1 MSAAWC
7 TCASKAGRR
16 PPEQHFRGSRRPG
29 HRPACVCRPDVRHDA
44 RPVACVLKFRRAA
57 PTQSGRHSIRQAPS
71 RGNPSMYEN
80 DQGTAATVQQLT
92 FSLADEEY
100 GVDILSVR
108 EIRGWSRVTRIPQ
121 TPACLLGVLNLRG
134 AIVPIMDLRL
144 RFGLE
149 REAYGDSTVVIIVAV
164 AERLFGI
171 VVDAVSDVAD
181 IDPAAIKPVP
191 DMGAIV
197 DTRYLKGLATHVER
211 MVLLLDVEKLMRPED
226 VETLDAALSQVREVE
241 VDRKSTRL

>member
-1 MSAAWC
+1 
-7 TCASKAGRR
+7 
-16 PPEQHFRGSRRPG
+16 
-29 HRPACVCRPDVRHDA
+29 
-44 RPVACVLKFRRAA
+44 
-57 PTQSGRHSIRQAPS
+57 
-71 RGNPSMYEN
+71 MYEN
-80 DQGTAATVQQLT
+80 NQDAVPTLQQLT

-100 GVDILSVR
+100 GIDILAVR

-121 TPACLLGVLNLRG
+121 APAYLLGVLNLRG

-149 REAYGDSTVVIIVAV
+149 RENYGDNTVVIVVAI

-171 VVDAVSDVAD
+171 VVDAVSDVVD

-191 DMGAIV
+191 DMGAVV

-211 MVLLLDVEKLMRPED
+211 MVMLLDVEKLMRPED
-226 VETLDAALSQVREVE
+226 VETLDAALPAVQDVE
-241 VDRKSTRL
+241 VAA

>member
-1 MSAAWC
+1 
-7 TCASKAGRR
+7 
-16 PPEQHFRGSRRPG
+16 
-29 HRPACVCRPDVRHDA
+29 
-44 RPVACVLKFRRAA
+44 
-57 PTQSGRHSIRQAPS
+57 
-71 RGNPSMYEN
+71 MYEN
-80 DQGTAATVQQLT
+80 DQGTIPTVQQLT
-92 FSLADEEY
+92 FSLAGEEY

-121 TPACLLGVLNLRG
+121 TPAYLLGVLNLRG
-134 AIVPIMDLRL
+134 AIVPVMDLRL
-144 RFGLE
+144 RFGME
-149 REAYGDSTVVIIVAV
+149 REAYDDSTVVIIVAV

-211 MVLLLDVEKLMRPED
+211 MVMLLDVEKLMRPED
-226 VETLDAALSQVREVE
+226 VETLDAALSRVQEVE
-241 VDRKSTRL
+241 VAA

>member
-1 MSAAWC
+1 
-7 TCASKAGRR
+7 
-16 PPEQHFRGSRRPG
+16 
-29 HRPACVCRPDVRHDA
+29 
-44 RPVACVLKFRRAA
+44 
-57 PTQSGRHSIRQAPS
+57 
-71 RGNPSMYEN
+71 MYEN

-241 VDRKSTRL
+241 VAA

>member
-1 MSAAWC
+1 
-7 TCASKAGRR
+7 
-16 PPEQHFRGSRRPG
+16 
-29 HRPACVCRPDVRHDA
+29 
-44 RPVACVLKFRRAA
+44 
-57 PTQSGRHSIRQAPS
+57 
-71 RGNPSMYEN
+71 MYES
-80 DQGTAATVQQLT
+80 DQGTVSTVQHLT

-121 TPACLLGVLNLRG
+121 TPAYLLGVLNLRG

-149 REAYGDSTVVIIVAV
+149 RETYGDSTVVIIVAV
-164 AERLFGI
+164 ADRLFGI

-211 MVLLLDVEKLMRPED
+211 MVMLLDVEKLMRPED
-226 VETLDAALSQVREVE
+226 VETLEAALTQVQEVE
-241 VDRKSTRL
+241 VAA

>member
-1 MSAAWC
+1 MHEN
-7 TCASKAGRR
+7 TDG
-16 PPEQHFRGSRRPG
+16 
-29 HRPACVCRPDVRHDA
+29 
-44 RPVACVLKFRRAA
+44 AA
-57 PTQSGRHSIRQAPS
+57 PT
-71 RGNPSMYEN
+71 
-80 DQGTAATVQQLT
+80 TQQLT
-92 FSLADEEY
+92 FNLAGEEY

-121 TPACLLGVLNLRG
+121 TPAYVLGVLNLRG

-149 REAYGDSTVVIIVAV
+149 RETYAESTVVIIVAV

-171 VVDAVSDVAD
+171 VVDAVSDVVD
-181 IDPAAIKPVP
+181 IDPAAVKPVP

-211 MVLLLDVEKLMRPED
+211 MVMLLDVEKLMRPED
-226 VETLDAALSQVREVE
+226 VETLDAALTDVQDVE
-241 VDRKSTRL
+241 VAA